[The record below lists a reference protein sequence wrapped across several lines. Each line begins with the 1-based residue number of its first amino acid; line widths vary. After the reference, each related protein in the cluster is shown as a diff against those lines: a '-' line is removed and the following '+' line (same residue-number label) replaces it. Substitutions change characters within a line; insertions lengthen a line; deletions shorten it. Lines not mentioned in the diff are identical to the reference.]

1 MTISK
6 SDARKAARETYWE
19 RHDRQS
25 YECPDCGRREAQL
38 RTDFQ
43 VHHRDGDSFNNE
55 SSNQIALCR
64 PCHNLREGKK
74 PSIQDIQHLRNQINP
89 EKATSSKRSTDYT
102 CDICESVLKADNEW
116 WKVPNFILCQ
126 YCHGLYDWSRRG
138 EHASISTDDL
148 TRLRKASITHNPN
161 REWILELDDLSR
173 GDRIAVV
180 DSNMVPKMTYWV
192 SSIAGLGFTYTRLN
206 NSLDYVD
213 KRGVSNLSVQKLQD
227 RPKPGMNKTF
237 QSYLDREKVV
247 KFEEVPFYE
256 IVRRDRVYHGIDQPV
271 F

>member
-74 PSIQDIQHLRNQINP
+74 PSIQDICHLRDQVNP
-89 EKATSSKRSTDYT
+89 GKEVSFNGSTVHI
-102 CDICESVLKADNEW
+102 CDICESELKTDDQW
-116 WKVPNFILCQ
+116 TMVPHYILCH
-126 YCHGLYDWSRRG
+126 YCHGLYSWLNRG
-138 EHASISTDDL
+138 EHASISDDDL
-148 TRLRKASITHNPN
+148 TRLREASITHNAN
-161 REWILELDDLSR
+161 RKWIYGLDDLSR
-173 GDRIAVV
+173 DDRIVVV
-180 DSNMVPKMTYWV
+180 DSNMVPQIGYWV
-192 SSIAGLGFTYTRLN
+192 RSITDHGFSYAQP
-206 NSLDYVD
+206 
-213 KRGVSNLSVQKLQD
+213 KGAAAGVSDKSVSTLYVQKLQD
-227 RPKPGMNKTF
+227 SPKPGMSETF
-237 QSYLDREKVV
+237 QTYLDREQVV
-247 KFEEVPFYE
+247 KVKEVSFDE
-256 IVRRDRVYHGIDQPV
+256 KIRRYRIYHGIDRP
-271 F
+271 